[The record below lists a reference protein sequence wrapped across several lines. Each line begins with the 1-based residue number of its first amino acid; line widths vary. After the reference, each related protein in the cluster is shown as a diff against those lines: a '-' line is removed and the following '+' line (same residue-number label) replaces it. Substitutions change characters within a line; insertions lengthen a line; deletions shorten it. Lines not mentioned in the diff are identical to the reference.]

1 MTLSCMATNNPQIF
15 GVDQIY
21 FPQIPDRI
29 MSHLHVLPPVKL
41 PYTVRV
47 DQEFLENPQPTVY
60 DIRVLV
66 EDPLKARV
74 IAMTQNTEL
83 QAGLRQIAQL
93 DEQLAVI
100 VQALQHSKARHTFY
114 KSMAKDP
121 AGFVDK
127 WVKSQRRDL
136 EVILGE
142 AGRGGGEDGSGPEF
156 AKGGKDGVWG
166 TETVTEAVRYMLAR
180 PQAPKT

>member
-1 MTLSCMATNNPQIF
+1 
-15 GVDQIY
+15 
-21 FPQIPDRI
+21 
-29 MSHLHVLPPVKL
+29 MSHLHALPPVKL
-41 PYTVRV
+41 AYTVRV
-47 DQEFLENPQPTVY
+47 DQEFLNNPQPTVY

-66 EDPLKARV
+66 DDPLREKV
-74 IAMTQNTEL
+74 EAMHKNPEL
-83 QAGLRQIAQL
+83 QSGLRQIAQL
-93 DEQLAVI
+93 DDQLAVLI
-100 VQALQHSKARHTFY
+100 QALQHSKARHTFY

-121 AGFVDK
+121 AGFMNK

-166 TETVTEAVRYMLAR
+166 SELVTEAVRYMLAK
-180 PQAPKT
+180 PQAQKT

>member
-1 MTLSCMATNNPQIF
+1 MA
-15 GVDQIY
+15 
-21 FPQIPDRI
+21 
-29 MSHLHVLPPVKL
+29 HLHPLPPIKL

-47 DQEFLENPQPTVY
+47 DQEFLSNPQPTVY
-60 DIRVLV
+60 DVRVLID
-66 EDPLKARV
+66 DPLRARV
-74 IAMTQNTEL
+74 LAMMQNPEYH
-83 QAGLRQIAQL
+83 AANRQIAQL
-93 DEQLAVI
+93 DDQLAVI
-100 VQALQHSKARHTFY
+100 IQALHTSKARHTFF

-121 AGFVDK
+121 AGFVQK
-127 WVKSQRRDL
+127 WMANQRRDL

-166 TETVTEAVRYMLAR
+166 SVAVTEAVRYMLAR